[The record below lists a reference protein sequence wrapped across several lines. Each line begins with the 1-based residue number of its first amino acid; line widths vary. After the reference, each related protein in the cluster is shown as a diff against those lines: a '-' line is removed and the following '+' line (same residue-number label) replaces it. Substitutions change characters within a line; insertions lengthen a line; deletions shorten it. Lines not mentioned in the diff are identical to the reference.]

1 MIGNSQQ
8 IIQWLF
14 QQKDLEKKY
23 EIKEH
28 RQKRSLSQNAYC
40 WELIGQ
46 IADSLRK
53 SKEDVY
59 FQMLKDYGQSEI
71 ISVRSDININGY
83 FKYFEVFGTGTVN
96 GKEFTHYKVYKGSS
110 EFDTRE
116 MSIFIDGV
124 IQEAQALDIQTL
136 TPSQIAELKTLEEQR
151 LSRKVTYRDF
161 SQAIRQF
168 FSTLY
173 RNHPVFALFFAPS
186 QGRKAVFSPSRHFA
200 ATALY
205 CFYQD
210 YLPLWKGRLSRF

>member
-14 QQKDLEKKY
+14 QQKDLEKKF

-28 RQKRSLSQNAYC
+28 RQKRSLNANAYC
-40 WELIGQ
+40 WALIGE
-46 IADSLRK
+46 IADVLRK

-59 FQMLKDYGQSEI
+59 LAMLRDYGQSEI

-83 FKYFEVFGTGTVN
+83 FKYYEKFGTGTVN

-136 TPSQIAELKTLEEQR
+136 TPTQIAELKSLEKT
-151 LSRKVTYRDF
+151 KV
-161 SQAIRQF
+161 
-168 FSTLY
+168 
-173 RNHPVFALFFAPS
+173 
-186 QGRKAVFSPSRHFA
+186 
-200 ATALY
+200 
-205 CFYQD
+205 
-210 YLPLWKGRLSRF
+210 

>member
-71 ISVRSDININGY
+71 ISVRSDINIAGY
-83 FKYFEVFGTGTVN
+83 LKYYEEAGTGQVN

-124 IQEAQALDIQTL
+124 IQEAQALGIQTL
-136 TPSQIAELKTLEEQR
+136 TPTQIAELKTLEEQR
-151 LSRKVTYRDF
+151 FSRKVKND
-161 SQAIRQF
+161 
-168 FSTLY
+168 
-173 RNHPVFALFFAPS
+173 
-186 QGRKAVFSPSRHFA
+186 
-200 ATALY
+200 
-205 CFYQD
+205 
-210 YLPLWKGRLSRF
+210 